1 MKKYLKL
8 LAIILIVGYN
18 LETVAQQEKPKVA
31 VVLSGGG
38 AKGIAHIPLLQALD
52 SLGIVPDIIIGT
64 SMGSVVGGLY
74 AAGYSGDSIAVLT
87 HNADWGELLG
97 GDVSLQD
104 VTVEEKSEFKT
115 YLADFDLVD
124 GKPKVSS
131 GLIKD
136 QKLREY
142 LSTLTYQ
149 VFNIS
154 DFDDLPTPFRAM
166 TTDIVNGKEVLLDSG
181 SLGFAMRASMSI
193 PGVFEPMPYNNTLL
207 VDGGV
212 LNNFPVD
219 IAKEMGYD
227 IIIGSDVGGGMQ
239 TKDKLNSIPA
249 LLFQAGMLTSNLKNP
264 ANREMCDVLIDHMP
278 YLTYS
283 TGDFEK
289 GDAIYEQGKIATQL
303 NMEQL
308 VAVADQVKSFKQ
320 RTHEVPDVKDEF
332 SLDSIIYK
340 GISEANLDIVKARSG
355 IQAGQTYTTQ
365 ELIDGVDRS
374 MGTNLFKQIT
384 YSGELVDDRVIM
396 TLEGYEH
403 TRHQVK
409 ASLHYDSYRSV
420 GIIVNYTG
428 RNVIGKASRFL
439 VTLDI
444 AVQPRFRIQYQ
455 KQFGEDKDWW
465 WRSDVLGE
473 FLDQKLFLFG
483 EVGSDFNSR
492 YAQFD
497 NQINKNLKSRHSYAG
512 LDLSYE
518 YTNLV
523 PKVDPNTNNNVLN
536 LESYIFKNLEI
547 GAHYMYRNMDRV
559 YYPAKGTFFRAGV
572 YRSVLHDVDIN
583 FFDNEEDEDVNGS
596 TNGFTKLVLDFEKRF
611 DFTKKV
617 TGIVGANIGFIF
629 EDAIADNEYSFA
641 EYGYAAKYSLGGILT
656 APRKESY
663 VFAGLHEDELFATE
677 FMRLSLAAQINPLK
691 SIFIIPHF
699 DIASVGRGDFDDYI
713 QDAFSPSG
721 HWSDVDETEA
731 ASAVMSAG
739 ATFAYHSLLG
749 PINFDVS
756 WVNDINK
763 VRVFF
768 SVGLILNRSN

>member
-1 MKKYLKL
+1 MNKYFKL
-8 LAIILIVGYN
+8 IALILILCYS
-18 LETVAQQEKPKVA
+18 LETIAQEKKPKVA

-87 HNADWGELLG
+87 HNVDWGELLG

-115 YLADFDLVD
+115 YVADFDLVD

-142 LSTLTYQ
+142 LSLLTYP
-149 VFNIS
+149 VFNIT
-154 DFDDLPTPFRAM
+154 DFDDLPTPYRAM
-166 TTDIVNGKEVLLDSG
+166 TTDIVNGKEVLLESG

-193 PGVFEPMPYNNTLL
+193 PGVFEPIPYNNTLL

-219 IAKEMGYD
+219 VAKEMGYD

-264 ANREMCDVLIDHMP
+264 ENSALCDILINHVP
-278 YLTYS
+278 NLTYS

-289 GDAIYEQGKIATQL
+289 GDEIYEEGKIATQL

-308 VAVADQVKSFKQ
+308 AALADQLKNFKQ
-320 RTHEVPDVKDEF
+320 RSHEVPHVKDEF
-332 SLDSIIYK
+332 ALDSIVYE

-355 IQAGQTYTTQ
+355 IQAGQSYTTQ
-365 ELIDGVDRS
+365 ELIDGVDRA
-374 MGTNLFKQIT
+374 MGTNLFSQIT
-384 YSGELVDDRVIM
+384 YSGRVDDNKVIL
-396 TLEGYEH
+396 TLNGYEH
-403 TRHQVK
+403 SRHQVK
-409 ASLHYDSYRSV
+409 ASLHYDTYRSV
-420 GIIVNYTG
+420 GIVLNYTG
-428 RNVIGKASRFL
+428 RNVIGKSSRFL
-439 VTLDI
+439 VTLDV
-444 AVQPRFRIQYQ
+444 AVQPRFRVQYQ
-455 KQFGEDKDWW
+455 KQFGKNKDWW

-473 FLDQKLFLFG
+473 FLDQKFYLAG
-483 EVGSDFNSR
+483 ELADNMNSS
-492 YAQFD
+492 YGQFE

-518 YTNLV
+518 HTNIK
-523 PKVDPNTNNNVLN
+523 PKTDPSVNNNLLN
-536 LESYIFKNLEI
+536 LERYVFNNFEI
-547 GAHYMYRNMDRV
+547 GAHYMYSKMDRV
-559 YYPAKGTFFRAGV
+559 YYPSKGTYFRAGV
-572 YRSVLHDVDIN
+572 YRSVLNDLEIDFYTDDLEDI
-583 FFDNEEDEDVNGS
+583 NGS
-596 TNGFTKLVLDFEKRF
+596 TNDYTKLELDFEKRF
-611 DFTKKV
+611 DFSKTF
-617 TGIVGANIGFIF
+617 TGIVRANAGFIF
-629 EDAIADNEYSFA
+629 QDDLKGNEYSFT
-641 EYGYAAKYSLGGILT
+641 EFGYAAKYSLGGILT
-656 APRKESY
+656 APRRGNY
-663 VFAGLHEDELFATE
+663 TFAGLHEDELAVTQ
-677 FMRLSLAAQINPLK
+677 FMRIGLAAQWSPVNK
-691 SIFIIPHF
+691 VFITPHF
-699 DIASVGRGDFDDYI
+699 DVASIGYDDFDDYI
-713 QDAFSPSG
+713 EDAFSPSG
-721 HWSDVDETEA
+721 NWSDGIEA
-731 ASAVMSAG
+731 STLMSAG

-749 PINFDVS
+749 PVNFDVS

>member
-8 LAIILIVGYN
+8 LVLILIVGQSV
-18 LETVAQQEKPKVA
+18 EMIAQEKKPRVA

-38 AKGIAHIPLLQALD
+38 AKGIAHIPLLQTLD
-52 SLGIVPDIIIGT
+52 SLGIAPDIIIGT

-74 AAGYSGDSIAVLT
+74 AIGYSGDTIAEIA
-87 HNADWGELLG
+87 HNADWSMLLG
-97 GDVSLQD
+97 GDISLKD
-104 VTVEEKSEFKT
+104 VTMEEKSEFKT
-115 YLADFDLVD
+115 YLADLDLVE
-124 GKPKVSS
+124 GKPKVPS
-131 GLIKD
+131 GMIKD
-136 QKLREY
+136 QKLREFF
-142 LSTLTYQ
+142 STLTYP
-149 VFNIS
+149 VYNIT
-154 DFDDLPTPFRAM
+154 DFDKLSTPFRAM
-166 TTDIVNGKEVLLDSG
+166 TTDIVNGKELLIGSG
-181 SLGFAMRASMSI
+181 HLGMAMRASMSI
-193 PGVFEPMPYNNTLL
+193 PGVFQPVPYNNTLL

-219 IAKEMGYD
+219 VAKEMGFD

-239 TKDKLNSIPA
+239 AKDKLNSIPA
-249 LLFQAGMLTSNLKNP
+249 LLFQTGMLSSNLKNP
-264 ANREMCDVLIDHMP
+264 KSREMCDILIDHMP
-278 YLTYS
+278 NITYE

-289 GDAIYEQGKIATQL
+289 SDSIYKQGKIATRS

-308 VAVADQVKSFKQ
+308 VALANRLKNYKQ
-320 RTHEVPDVKDEF
+320 RTHEVPKTKDEF
-332 SLDSIIYK
+332 FLDSIVYE
-340 GISEANLDIVKARSG
+340 GISEANLDLVKARSG
-355 IQAGQTYTTQ
+355 IKIKQNYSSEEMIGG
-365 ELIDGVDRS
+365 IDKA
-374 MGTNLFKQIT
+374 MGTNLFKQIN
-384 YSGELVDDRVIM
+384 YSGVIVDDRVVLTINAD
-396 TLEGYEH
+396 EH
-403 TRHQVK
+403 SRHQVK
-409 ASLHYDSYRSV
+409 ASLHYDSYRSI
-420 GIIVNYTG
+420 GIILNYTG

-439 VTLDI
+439 VTLDV
-444 AVQPRFRIQYQ
+444 AVQPRFRVQYQ
-455 KQFGEDKDWW
+455 KQFGENKDWW

-473 FLDQKLFLFG
+473 FLDQKFFLGG

-523 PKVDPNTNNNVLN
+523 PKIDPNVSNNILN
-536 LESYIFKNLEI
+536 LDSYTFENLEI
-547 GAHYMYRNMDRV
+547 GAHYMYSNMDRV

-572 YRSVLHDVDIN
+572 YRSILHDVDLQY
-583 FFDNEEDEDVNGS
+583 FDDDEDEDINGS

-611 DFTKKV
+611 DFSKKV
-617 TGIVGANIGFIF
+617 TGIVGANVGFIF
-629 EDAIADNEYSFA
+629 EDAIADDEYSFA

-663 VFAGLHEDELFATE
+663 IFAGLHEDELYVTE

-699 DIASVGRGDFDDYI
+699 DIASVGRGDFNDYI
-713 QDAFSPSG
+713 EDAFTPSG
-721 HWSDVDETEA
+721 SWSDVSEIE
-731 ASAVMSAG
+731 ASAVISAG

-756 WVNDINK
+756 WVNDINQ

>member
-1 MKKYLKL
+1 MKKYLQL
-8 LAIILIVGYN
+8 IALILILGLSV
-18 LETVAQQEKPKVA
+18 EVIAQEKKPRIA

-38 AKGIAHIPLLQALD
+38 AKGIAHIPLLQTLD
-52 SLGIVPDIIIGT
+52 SLGIAPDIIIGT

-74 AAGYSGDSIAVLT
+74 AIGYSGDTIAEIA
-87 HNADWGELLG
+87 HNADWSELLG
-97 GDVSLQD
+97 GDVSLKD
-104 VTVEEKSEFKT
+104 VTMEEKSEFKT
-115 YLADFDLVD
+115 YVADFDLVN

-131 GLIKD
+131 GMIKD

-142 LSTLTYQ
+142 FSSLIFPVYDIT
-149 VFNIS
+149 
-154 DFDDLPTPFRAM
+154 DFDELPTPFRAM
-166 TTDIVNGKEVLLDSG
+166 TTDIVNGKELLIGSG
-181 SLGFAMRASMSI
+181 HLGVAMRASMSI
-193 PGVFEPMPYNNTLL
+193 PGVFQPVPYNNTLL

-219 IAKEMGYD
+219 VAKEMGFD

-249 LLFQAGMLTSNLKNP
+249 LLFQTGMLSSNLKNP
-264 ANREMCDVLIDHMP
+264 KSREMCDILIDHVP
-278 YLTYS
+278 NITYA

-289 GDAIYEQGKIATQL
+289 SDSIYKQGKIATRS
-303 NMEQL
+303 NMKQL
-308 VAVADQVKSFKQ
+308 VALANSLKNYKQ
-320 RTHEVPDVKDEF
+320 RTHEVPKTKDEIF
-332 SLDSIIYK
+332 LDSIVYE
-340 GISEANLDIVKARSG
+340 GISEANLDLVKARSG
-355 IQAGQTYTTQ
+355 IKIKQKYSSQ
-365 ELIDGVDRS
+365 ELIDGIDKA

-384 YSGELVDDRVIM
+384 YSGKIVEDDLVL
-396 TLEGYEH
+396 TLNAEEH
-403 TRHQVK
+403 SSHQVK

-420 GIIVNYTG
+420 GIILNYTG

-455 KQFGEDKDWW
+455 KQFGEEKDWW

-473 FLDQKLFLFG
+473 FLDQKFFLGG
-483 EVGSDFNSR
+483 EVASDFNSR

-518 YTNLV
+518 YTNLA
-523 PKVDPNTNNNVLN
+523 PKIDPNISNNILN
-536 LESYIFKNLEI
+536 LENYTFENFEI
-547 GAHYMYRNMDRV
+547 GAHYMYSNMDRV
-559 YYPAKGTFFRAGV
+559 YYPAKGTYFRAGV
-572 YRSVLHDVDIN
+572 YRSILHDLDIQYS
-583 FFDNEEDEDVNGS
+583 DNDEDEDINGS

-629 EDAIADNEYSFA
+629 EDAIAENEYSFA

-663 VFAGLHEDELFATE
+663 VFAGLHEDELYVTE
-677 FMRLSLAAQINPLK
+677 FMRLSLAAQINPIK

-699 DIASVGRGDFDDYI
+699 DIASVGQGDFNDYI
-713 QDAFSPSG
+713 EDAFSPSG
-721 HWSDVDETEA
+721 SWSDESEIE

-768 SVGLILNRSN
+768 SIGLILNRSN